1 MASTLKEAREAA
13 GYTIEYVSTRL
24 NIRKHYLLALENEDF
39 DLLPGKIYID
49 GYTKMYYE
57 LLGIDFPIEQN
68 TVSQIEQTLLSG
80 DNFEIESKYK
90 KYIIFCSV
98 ILLVLVV
105 VSYNLLKI
113 QNQYSYIIEQNSLND
128 RNNKEIVDRYYQ
140 TD

>member
-1 MASTLKEAREAA
+1 MVATLKEAREVA
-13 GYTIEYVSTRL
+13 GYTVEYVASRL
-24 NIRKHYLLALENEDF
+24 NIRKHYLLALEEGDF
-39 DLLPGKIYID
+39 DALPGKIYVD
-49 GYTKMYYE
+49 GYTKIYYE
-57 LLGIDFPIEQN
+57 FLGVDLPVEQNVVSKIEQ
-68 TVSQIEQTLLSG
+68 VVPDG

-113 QNQYSYIIEQNSLND
+113 QNQDSYIIEQNSLND